1 MIKEQGG
8 NILKAIQL
16 DNYGPVTGLNEIDT
30 ETPALLKKQVL
41 VKNHAVA
48 IDPYDVKFIAGKMG
62 TSEELPLIP
71 GSSVVGEVVAIGS
84 DVTDFKVGDRI
95 AATRHQKTY
104 AELVP
109 VGQSATTKVPDDIDD
124 VHAVAA
130 VIGAA
135 TGYQMIHRDLN
146 VQPGQKVLVQGGAGA
161 VGSVAVQAALN
172 IGAQVYA
179 TAKPAD
185 FDYLKSFGD
194 VTPVDYHTAYES
206 ELSDF
211 DAVLDTIGG
220 SVSIQSAKI
229 LKTGGVLRSI
239 AGLDEKVLS
248 NFDIDA
254 ANTFSDGK
262 RPNLEALFA
271 DMAAGKITFRIGQ
284 VLPFALANLR
294 DIHEQARQHSLQ
306 GKAVLTFDT
315 F

>member
-1 MIKEQGG
+1 M
-8 NILKAIQL
+8 KAIQL
-16 DNYGPVTGLNEIDT
+16 ENYGPVTGLNEINTDT
-30 ETPALLKKQVL
+30 PKLLKKQLL

-109 VGQSATTKVPDDIDD
+109 VGQSVATKVPDGIDD

-146 VQPGQKVLVQGGAGA
+146 VQPGQKVLIQGGAGA
-161 VGSVAVQAALN
+161 VGSVAVQTALN

-185 FDYLKSFGD
+185 FDYLRSFGD
-194 VTPVDYHTAYES
+194 VTPVDYHTAYEN
-206 ELSDF
+206 ELSGF

-220 SVSIQSAKI
+220 SVSVQSAKI
-229 LKTGGVLRSI
+229 LKSGGILRGL
-239 AGLDEKVLS
+239 AGLDEAALS
-248 NFDIDA
+248 AFDIDA

-271 DMAAGKITFRIGQ
+271 DMVAGKIKLRIGQ
-284 VLPFALANLR
+284 ILPFTLTNLR
-294 DIHEQARQHSLQ
+294 NVHEQARQHSLQ
-306 GKAVLTFDT
+306 GKTVLTFDT

>member
-1 MIKEQGG
+1 M
-8 NILKAIQL
+8 KAIQL
-16 DNYGPVTGLNEIDT
+16 ENYGPVTGLNEINTDT
-30 ETPALLKKQVL
+30 PKLLKKQLL

-109 VGQSATTKVPDDIDD
+109 VGQSVATKVPDSIDD
-124 VHAVAA
+124 VHAVAT

-135 TGYQMIHRDLN
+135 TGYQMIYRDLN
-146 VQPGQKVLVQGGAGA
+146 VQPGQKVLIQGGAGA

-185 FDYLKSFGD
+185 FDYLRSFGD
-194 VTPVDYHTAYES
+194 VTPVDYHTAYEN
-206 ELSDF
+206 ELSGF

-220 SVSIQSAKI
+220 SVSVQSAKI
-229 LKTGGVLRSI
+229 LKSGGILRGL
-239 AGLDEKVLS
+239 AGLDEAALS
-248 NFDIDA
+248 AFDIDA

-271 DMAAGKITFRIGQ
+271 DMVAGKIKLRIGQ
-284 VLPFALANLR
+284 ILPFTLTNLR
-294 DIHEQARQHSLQ
+294 NVHEQARQHSLQ
-306 GKAVLTFDT
+306 GKTVLTFDT

>member
-1 MIKEQGG
+1 M
-8 NILKAIQL
+8 KAIQL
-16 DNYGPVTGLNEIDT
+16 ENYGPVTGLNEINTDT
-30 ETPALLKKQVL
+30 PKLLKKQLL

-71 GSSVVGEVVAIGS
+71 GSSVVGEVVTIGS

-109 VGQSATTKVPDDIDD
+109 VGQSVATKVPDSIDD

-146 VQPGQKVLVQGGAGA
+146 VQPGQKVLIQGGAGA
-161 VGSVAVQAALN
+161 VGSVAVQTALN

-185 FDYLKSFGD
+185 FDYLRSFGD
-194 VTPVDYHTAYES
+194 VTPVDYHTAYEN
-206 ELSDF
+206 ELSGF

-220 SVSIQSAKI
+220 SVSVQSAKI
-229 LKTGGVLRSI
+229 LKSGGILRGL
-239 AGLDEKVLS
+239 AGLDEAALS
-248 NFDIDA
+248 AFDIDA

-271 DMAAGKITFRIGQ
+271 DMVAGKIKLRIGQ
-284 VLPFALANLR
+284 ILPFTLTNLR
-294 DIHEQARQHSLQ
+294 NVHEQARQHSLQ
-306 GKAVLTFDT
+306 GKTVLTFDT

>member
-1 MIKEQGG
+1 M
-8 NILKAIQL
+8 KAIQL
-16 DNYGPVTGLNEIDT
+16 ENYGPVTGLNEINTDT
-30 ETPALLKKQVL
+30 PKLLKKQLL

-109 VGQSATTKVPDDIDD
+109 VGQSVATKVPDSIDD

-146 VQPGQKVLVQGGAGA
+146 VQPGQKVLIQGGAGA

-185 FDYLKSFGD
+185 FDYLRSFGD
-194 VTPVDYHTAYES
+194 VTPVDYHTAYEN
-206 ELSDF
+206 ELSGF

-220 SVSIQSAKI
+220 SVSVQSAKI
-229 LKTGGVLRSI
+229 LKSGGILRGL
-239 AGLDEKVLS
+239 AGLDEAALS
-248 NFDIDA
+248 VFDIDA

-271 DMAAGKITFRIGQ
+271 DMVAGKIKLRIGQ
-284 VLPFALANLR
+284 ILPFTLTNLR
-294 DIHEQARQHSLQ
+294 NVHEQARQHSLQ
-306 GKAVLTFDT
+306 GKTVLTFDT

>member
-1 MIKEQGG
+1 M
-8 NILKAIQL
+8 KAIQL
-16 DNYGPVTGLNEIDT
+16 ENYGPVTGLNEINTDT
-30 ETPALLKKQVL
+30 PKLLKKQLL

-109 VGQSATTKVPDDIDD
+109 VGQSVATKVPDSIDD

-146 VQPGQKVLVQGGAGA
+146 VQPGQKVLIQGGAGA
-161 VGSVAVQAALN
+161 VGSVAVQTALN

-185 FDYLKSFGD
+185 FDYLRSFGD
-194 VTPVDYHTAYES
+194 VTPVDYHTAYEN
-206 ELSDF
+206 ELSGF

-220 SVSIQSAKI
+220 SVSVQSAKI
-229 LKTGGVLRSI
+229 LKYGGILRGLS
-239 AGLDEKVLS
+239 GLDEAALS
-248 NFDIDA
+248 AFDIDA

-271 DMAAGKITFRIGQ
+271 DMVAGKIKLRIGQ
-284 VLPFALANLR
+284 ILPFTLTNLR
-294 DIHEQARQHSLQ
+294 NVHEQARQHSLQ
-306 GKAVLTFDT
+306 GKTVLTFDT

>member
-1 MIKEQGG
+1 M
-8 NILKAIQL
+8 KAIQL
-16 DNYGPVTGLNEIDT
+16 ENYGPVTGLNEINTDT
-30 ETPALLKKQVL
+30 PKLLKKQLL

-109 VGQSATTKVPDDIDD
+109 VGQSVATKVPDSIDD
-124 VHAVAA
+124 VHAVAT

-146 VQPGQKVLVQGGAGA
+146 VQPGQKVLIQGGAGA

-185 FDYLKSFGD
+185 FDYLRSFGD
-194 VTPVDYHTAYES
+194 VTPVDYHTAYEN
-206 ELSDF
+206 ELSGF

-220 SVSIQSAKI
+220 SVSVQSAKI
-229 LKTGGVLRSI
+229 LKSGGILRGL
-239 AGLDEKVLS
+239 AGLDEADLS
-248 NFDIDA
+248 AFDIDA

-271 DMAAGKITFRIGQ
+271 DMVAGKIKLRIGQ
-284 VLPFALANLR
+284 ILPFTLTNLR
-294 DIHEQARQHSLQ
+294 NVHEQARQHSLQ
-306 GKAVLTFDT
+306 GKTVLTFDT

>member
-1 MIKEQGG
+1 M
-8 NILKAIQL
+8 KAIQL
-16 DNYGPVTGLNEIDT
+16 ENYGPVTGLNEINTDT
-30 ETPALLKKQVL
+30 PKLLKKQLL

-109 VGQSATTKVPDDIDD
+109 VGQSVATKVPDSIDD
-124 VHAVAA
+124 VHAVAT

-146 VQPGQKVLVQGGAGA
+146 VQPGQKVLIQGGAGA

-185 FDYLKSFGD
+185 FDYLRSFGD
-194 VTPVDYHTAYES
+194 VTPVDYHTAYEN
-206 ELSDF
+206 ELSGF

-220 SVSIQSAKI
+220 SVSVQSAKI
-229 LKTGGVLRSI
+229 LKSGGILRGL
-239 AGLDEKVLS
+239 AGLDEAALS
-248 NFDIDA
+248 VFDIDA

-271 DMAAGKITFRIGQ
+271 DMVAGKIKLRIGQ
-284 VLPFALANLR
+284 ILPFTLTNLR
-294 DIHEQARQHSLQ
+294 NVHEQARQHSLQ
-306 GKAVLTFDT
+306 GKTVLTFDT

>member
-1 MIKEQGG
+1 M
-8 NILKAIQL
+8 KAIQL
-16 DNYGPVTGLNEIDT
+16 ENYGPVTGLNEINTDT
-30 ETPALLKKQVL
+30 PKLLKKQLL

-109 VGQSATTKVPDDIDD
+109 VGQSVATKVPDSIDD

-135 TGYQMIHRDLN
+135 TGYQMIYRDLN
-146 VQPGQKVLVQGGAGA
+146 VQPGQKVLIQGGAGA

-185 FDYLKSFGD
+185 FDYLRSFGD
-194 VTPVDYHTAYES
+194 VTPVDYHTAYEN
-206 ELSDF
+206 ELSGF

-220 SVSIQSAKI
+220 SVSVQSAKI
-229 LKTGGVLRSI
+229 LKSGGILRGL
-239 AGLDEKVLS
+239 AGLDEAALS
-248 NFDIDA
+248 AFDIDA

-271 DMAAGKITFRIGQ
+271 DMVAGKIKLQIGQ
-284 VLPFALANLR
+284 ILPFTLTNLR
-294 DIHEQARQHSLQ
+294 NVHEQARQHSLQ
-306 GKAVLTFDT
+306 GKTVLTFDT

>member
-1 MIKEQGG
+1 M
-8 NILKAIQL
+8 KAIQL
-16 DNYGPVTGLNEIDT
+16 ENYGPVTGLNEINTDT
-30 ETPALLKKQVL
+30 PKLLKKQLL

-71 GSSVVGEVVAIGS
+71 GSSVVGEVVTIGS

-109 VGQSATTKVPDDIDD
+109 VGQSVATKVPDGIDD

-146 VQPGQKVLVQGGAGA
+146 VQPGQKVLIQGGAGA

-185 FDYLKSFGD
+185 FDYLRSFGD
-194 VTPVDYHTAYES
+194 VTPVDYHTAYENK
-206 ELSDF
+206 LSGF

-220 SVSIQSAKI
+220 SVSVQSAKI
-229 LKTGGVLRSI
+229 LKSGGILRGL
-239 AGLDEKVLS
+239 AGLDEAALS
-248 NFDIDA
+248 AFDIDA

-271 DMAAGKITFRIGQ
+271 DMVAGKIKLRIGQ
-284 VLPFALANLR
+284 ILPFTLTNLR
-294 DIHEQARQHSLQ
+294 NVHEQARQHSLQ
-306 GKAVLTFDT
+306 GKTVLTFDT

>member
-1 MIKEQGG
+1 M
-8 NILKAIQL
+8 KAIQL
-16 DNYGPVTGLNEIDT
+16 ENYGPVTGLNEINTDT
-30 ETPALLKKQVL
+30 PKLLKKQLL

-71 GSSVVGEVVAIGS
+71 GSSVVGEVVTIGS

-109 VGQSATTKVPDDIDD
+109 VGQSVATKVPDGIDD

-146 VQPGQKVLVQGGAGA
+146 VQPGQKVLIQGGAGA

-185 FDYLKSFGD
+185 FDYLRSFGD
-194 VTPVDYHTAYES
+194 VTPVDYHTTYEN
-206 ELSDF
+206 ELSGF

-220 SVSIQSAKI
+220 SVSVQSAKI
-229 LKTGGVLRSI
+229 LKSGGILRGL
-239 AGLDEKVLS
+239 AGLDEAALS
-248 NFDIDA
+248 AFDIDA

-271 DMAAGKITFRIGQ
+271 DMVAGKIKLRIGQ
-284 VLPFALANLR
+284 ILPFALTNLR
-294 DIHEQARQHSLQ
+294 NVHEQARQHSLQ
-306 GKAVLTFDT
+306 GKTVLTFDT

>member
-1 MIKEQGG
+1 M
-8 NILKAIQL
+8 KAIQL
-16 DNYGPVTGLNEIDT
+16 ENYGPVTGLNEINTDT
-30 ETPALLKKQVL
+30 PKLLKKQLL

-71 GSSVVGEVVAIGS
+71 GSSVVGEVVTIGS

-104 AELVP
+104 AELIP
-109 VGQSATTKVPDDIDD
+109 VGQSVATKVPDGIDD

-146 VQPGQKVLVQGGAGA
+146 VQPGQKVLIQGGAGA

-185 FDYLKSFGD
+185 FDYLRSFGD
-194 VTPVDYHTAYES
+194 VTPVDYHTTYEN
-206 ELSDF
+206 ELSGF

-220 SVSIQSAKI
+220 SVSVQSAKI
-229 LKTGGVLRSI
+229 LKSGGILRGL
-239 AGLDEKVLS
+239 AGLDEAALS
-248 NFDIDA
+248 AFDIDA

-271 DMAAGKITFRIGQ
+271 DMVAGKIKLRIGQ
-284 VLPFALANLR
+284 ILPFTLTNLR
-294 DIHEQARQHSLQ
+294 NVHEQARQHSLQ
-306 GKAVLTFDT
+306 GKTVLTFDT

>member
-1 MIKEQGG
+1 M
-8 NILKAIQL
+8 KAIQL
-16 DNYGPVTGLNEIDT
+16 ENYGPVTGLNEINTDT
-30 ETPALLKKQVL
+30 PKLLKKQLL

-109 VGQSATTKVPDDIDD
+109 VGQSVATKVPDSIDD

-146 VQPGQKVLVQGGAGA
+146 VQPGQKVLIQGGAGA

-185 FDYLKSFGD
+185 FDYLRSFGD
-194 VTPVDYHTAYES
+194 VTPVDYHTAYEN
-206 ELSDF
+206 ELSGF

-220 SVSIQSAKI
+220 SVSVQSAKI
-229 LKTGGVLRSI
+229 LKSGGILRGL
-239 AGLDEKVLS
+239 AGLDEAALS
-248 NFDIDA
+248 AFDIDA

-271 DMAAGKITFRIGQ
+271 DMVAGKIKLRIGQ
-284 VLPFALANLR
+284 ILPFTLTNLR
-294 DIHEQARQHSLQ
+294 NVHEQARQHSLQ
-306 GKAVLTFDT
+306 GKTVLTFDT

>member
-1 MIKEQGG
+1 M
-8 NILKAIQL
+8 KAIQL
-16 DNYGPVTGLNEIDT
+16 ENYGPVTGLNEINTDT
-30 ETPALLKKQVL
+30 PKLLKKQLL

-84 DVTDFKVGDRI
+84 DVTNFKVGDRI

-109 VGQSATTKVPDDIDD
+109 VGQSVATKVPDSIDD
-124 VHAVAA
+124 VHAVAT

-146 VQPGQKVLVQGGAGA
+146 VQPGQKVLIQGGAGA

-185 FDYLKSFGD
+185 FDYLRSFGD
-194 VTPVDYHTAYES
+194 VTPVDYHTAYEN
-206 ELSDF
+206 ELSGF

-220 SVSIQSAKI
+220 SVSVQSAKI
-229 LKTGGVLRSI
+229 LKSGGILRGL
-239 AGLDEKVLS
+239 AGLDEAALS
-248 NFDIDA
+248 AFDIDA

-271 DMAAGKITFRIGQ
+271 DMVAGKIKLRIGQ
-284 VLPFALANLR
+284 ILPFTLTNLR
-294 DIHEQARQHSLQ
+294 NVHEQARQHSLQ
-306 GKAVLTFDT
+306 GKTVLTFDT

>member
-1 MIKEQGG
+1 M
-8 NILKAIQL
+8 KAIQL
-16 DNYGPVTGLNEIDT
+16 ENYGPVTGLNEINTDT
-30 ETPALLKKQVL
+30 PKLLKKQLL

-109 VGQSATTKVPDDIDD
+109 VGQSVATKVPDSIDD
-124 VHAVAA
+124 VHAVST

-146 VQPGQKVLVQGGAGA
+146 VQPGQKVLIQGGAGA

-185 FDYLKSFGD
+185 FDYLRSFGD
-194 VTPVDYHTAYES
+194 VTPVDYHTAYEN
-206 ELSDF
+206 ELSGF

-220 SVSIQSAKI
+220 SVSVQSAKI
-229 LKTGGVLRSI
+229 LKSGGILRGL
-239 AGLDEKVLS
+239 AGLDEAALS
-248 NFDIDA
+248 AFDIDA

-271 DMAAGKITFRIGQ
+271 DMVAGKIKLRIGQ
-284 VLPFALANLR
+284 ILPFTLTNLR
-294 DIHEQARQHSLQ
+294 NVHEQARQHSLQ
-306 GKAVLTFDT
+306 GKTVLTFDT

>member
-1 MIKEQGG
+1 M
-8 NILKAIQL
+8 KAIQL
-16 DNYGPVTGLNEIDT
+16 ENYGPVTGLNEINTDT
-30 ETPALLKKQVL
+30 PKLLKKQLL

-109 VGQSATTKVPDDIDD
+109 VGQSVATKVPDGIDD

-146 VQPGQKVLVQGGAGA
+146 VQPGQKVLIQGGAGA

-185 FDYLKSFGD
+185 FDYLRSFGD
-194 VTPVDYHTAYES
+194 VTPVDYHTTYEN
-206 ELSDF
+206 ELSGF

-220 SVSIQSAKI
+220 SVSVQSAKI
-229 LKTGGVLRSI
+229 LKSGGILRGL
-239 AGLDEKVLS
+239 AGLDEAALS
-248 NFDIDA
+248 AFDIDA

-271 DMAAGKITFRIGQ
+271 DMVAGKIKLRIGQ
-284 VLPFALANLR
+284 ILPFTLTNLR
-294 DIHEQARQHSLQ
+294 NVHEQARQHSLQ
-306 GKAVLTFDT
+306 GKTVLTFDT

>member
-1 MIKEQGG
+1 M
-8 NILKAIQL
+8 KAIQL
-16 DNYGPVTGLNEIDT
+16 ENYGPVTGLNEINTDT
-30 ETPALLKKQVL
+30 PKLLKKQLL

-109 VGQSATTKVPDDIDD
+109 VGQSVATKVPDSIDD
-124 VHAVAA
+124 VHAVAT

-146 VQPGQKVLVQGGAGA
+146 VQPGQKVLIQGGAGA

-185 FDYLKSFGD
+185 FDYLRSFGD
-194 VTPVDYHTAYES
+194 VTPVDYHTAYEN
-206 ELSDF
+206 ELSGF

-220 SVSIQSAKI
+220 SVSVQSAKI
-229 LKTGGVLRSI
+229 LKSGGILRGL
-239 AGLDEKVLS
+239 AGLDEAALS
-248 NFDIDA
+248 AFDIDA

-271 DMAAGKITFRIGQ
+271 DMVAGKIKLRIGQ
-284 VLPFALANLR
+284 ILPFTLTNLR
-294 DIHEQARQHSLQ
+294 NVHEQARQHALQ
-306 GKAVLTFDT
+306 GKTVLTFDT

>member
-1 MIKEQGG
+1 M
-8 NILKAIQL
+8 KAIQL
-16 DNYGPVTGLNEIDT
+16 ENYGPVAGLIEINTDT
-30 ETPALLKKQVL
+30 PKLLKKQLL

-71 GSSVVGEVVAIGS
+71 GSSIVGEVVAIGS
-84 DVTDFKVGDRI
+84 DVTDFKIGDRI

-109 VGQSATTKVPDDIDD
+109 VGQSVATKVPDDIDD

-146 VQPGQKVLVQGGAGA
+146 VQPGQRVLIQGGAGS

-185 FDYLKSFGD
+185 FDYLRSFGD
-194 VTPVDYHTAYES
+194 VTPVDYHTAYEN
-206 ELSDF
+206 ELSGF

-220 SVSIQSAKI
+220 SVSVQSAKI
-229 LKTGGVLRSI
+229 LKSGGILRGL
-239 AGLDEKVLS
+239 AGLDEVALS
-248 NFDIDA
+248 AFDIDA

-271 DMAAGKITFRIGQ
+271 DMVAGKIKLRIGQ
-284 VLPFALANLR
+284 ILPFTLTNLR
-294 DIHEQARQHSLQ
+294 NVHEQARQHSLQ
-306 GKAVLTFDT
+306 GKTVLTFDT

>member
-1 MIKEQGG
+1 M
-8 NILKAIQL
+8 KAIQL
-16 DNYGPVTGLNEIDT
+16 ENYGPVAGLIEINTDT
-30 ETPALLKKQVL
+30 PKLLKKQLL

-71 GSSVVGEVVAIGS
+71 GSSIVGEVVAIGS
-84 DVTDFKVGDRI
+84 DVTDFKIGDRI

-109 VGQSATTKVPDDIDD
+109 VGQSVATKVPDDIDD

-146 VQPGQKVLVQGGAGA
+146 VQPGQRVLIQGGAGS

-194 VTPVDYHTAYES
+194 VTPVDYHTAYEN
-206 ELSDF
+206 ELSGF

-220 SVSIQSAKI
+220 SVSVQSAKI
-229 LKTGGVLRSI
+229 LKSGGILRGL
-239 AGLDEKVLS
+239 AGLDEAALS
-248 NFDIDA
+248 AFDIDA

-271 DMAAGKITFRIGQ
+271 DMVAGKIKLRIGQ
-284 VLPFALANLR
+284 ILPFTLTNLR
-294 DIHEQARQHSLQ
+294 NVHEQARQHSLQ
-306 GKAVLTFDT
+306 GKTVLTFDT

>member
-1 MIKEQGG
+1 M
-8 NILKAIQL
+8 KAIQL
-16 DNYGPVTGLNEIDT
+16 ENYGPVTGLNEINTDT
-30 ETPALLKKQVL
+30 PKLLKKQLL

-109 VGQSATTKVPDDIDD
+109 VGQSVATKVPDSIDD

-135 TGYQMIHRDLN
+135 TGYQMIYRDLN
-146 VQPGQKVLVQGGAGA
+146 VQPGQKVLIQGGAGA

-185 FDYLKSFGD
+185 FDYLRSFGD
-194 VTPVDYHTAYES
+194 VTPVDYHTAYEN
-206 ELSDF
+206 ELSGF

-220 SVSIQSAKI
+220 SVSVQSAKI
-229 LKTGGVLRSI
+229 LKSGGILRGL
-239 AGLDEKVLS
+239 AGLDEAALS
-248 NFDIDA
+248 AFDIDA

-271 DMAAGKITFRIGQ
+271 DMVAGKIKLRIGQ
-284 VLPFALANLR
+284 ILPFTLTNLR
-294 DIHEQARQHSLQ
+294 NVHEQARQHSLQ
-306 GKAVLTFDT
+306 GKTVLTFDT

>member
-1 MIKEQGG
+1 M
-8 NILKAIQL
+8 KAIQL
-16 DNYGPVTGLNEIDT
+16 ENYGPVAGLNEIDT
-30 ETPALLKKQVL
+30 DTPKLLKKQLL

-62 TSEELPLIP
+62 ISEELPLIP

-84 DVTDFKVGDRI
+84 DVTDFKIGDRI

-109 VGQSATTKVPDDIDD
+109 VGQSVATKVPDGIDD

-146 VQPGQKVLVQGGAGA
+146 VQPGQKVLIQGGAGS

-194 VTPVDYHTAYES
+194 VTPVDYHTAYEN
-206 ELSDF
+206 ELSGF

-220 SVSIQSAKI
+220 SVSVQSAKI
-229 LKTGGVLRSI
+229 LKSGGILRGL
-239 AGLDEKVLS
+239 AGLDEAALS
-248 NFDIDA
+248 AFDIDA

-271 DMAAGKITFRIGQ
+271 DMVTGKIKLRIGQ
-284 VLPFALANLR
+284 ILPFTLTNLR
-294 DIHEQARQHSLQ
+294 NVHEQARQHSLQ
-306 GKAVLTFDT
+306 GKTVLTFDT

>member
-1 MIKEQGG
+1 M
-8 NILKAIQL
+8 KAIQL
-16 DNYGPVTGLNEIDT
+16 ENYGPVTGLNEINTDT
-30 ETPALLKKQVL
+30 PKLLKKQLL

-109 VGQSATTKVPDDIDD
+109 VGQSVATKVPDSIDD

-146 VQPGQKVLVQGGAGA
+146 VQPGQKVLIQGGAGA

-185 FDYLKSFGD
+185 FDYLRSFGD
-194 VTPVDYHTAYES
+194 VTPVDYHTAYEN
-206 ELSDF
+206 ELSGF

-220 SVSIQSAKI
+220 SVSVQSAKI
-229 LKTGGVLRSI
+229 LKSGGILRGL
-239 AGLDEKVLS
+239 AGLDEADLS
-248 NFDIDA
+248 AFDIDA

-271 DMAAGKITFRIGQ
+271 DMVAGKIKLRIGQ
-284 VLPFALANLR
+284 ILPFTLTNLR
-294 DIHEQARQHSLQ
+294 NVHEQARQHSLQ
-306 GKAVLTFDT
+306 GKTVLTFDT

>member
-1 MIKEQGG
+1 M
-8 NILKAIQL
+8 KAIQL
-16 DNYGPVTGLNEIDT
+16 ENYGPVAGLIEINTDT
-30 ETPALLKKQVL
+30 PKLLKKQLL

-71 GSSVVGEVVAIGS
+71 GSSIVGEVVAIGS
-84 DVTDFKVGDRI
+84 DVTDFKIGDRI

-109 VGQSATTKVPDDIDD
+109 VGQSVATKVPDDIDD

-146 VQPGQKVLVQGGAGA
+146 VQPGQRVLIQGGAGS

-185 FDYLKSFGD
+185 FDYLRSFGD
-194 VTPVDYHTAYES
+194 VTPVDYHTAYEN
-206 ELSDF
+206 ELSGF

-220 SVSIQSAKI
+220 SVSVQSAKI
-229 LKTGGVLRSI
+229 LKSGGILRGL
-239 AGLDEKVLS
+239 AGLDEAALS
-248 NFDIDA
+248 AFDIDA

-271 DMAAGKITFRIGQ
+271 DMVAGKIKLRIGQ
-284 VLPFALANLR
+284 ILPFTLTNLR
-294 DIHEQARQHSLQ
+294 NVHEQARQHSLQ
-306 GKAVLTFDT
+306 GKTVLTFDT

>member
-1 MIKEQGG
+1 M
-8 NILKAIQL
+8 KAIQL
-16 DNYGPVTGLNEIDT
+16 ENYGPVTGLNEINTDT
-30 ETPALLKKQVL
+30 PKLLKKQLL

-95 AATRHQKTY
+95 PATRHQKTY

-109 VGQSATTKVPDDIDD
+109 VGQSVATKVPDSIDD

-135 TGYQMIHRDLN
+135 TGYQMIYRDLN
-146 VQPGQKVLVQGGAGA
+146 VQPGQKVLIQGGAGA

-185 FDYLKSFGD
+185 FDYLRSFGD
-194 VTPVDYHTAYES
+194 VTPVDYHTAYEN
-206 ELSDF
+206 ELSGF

-220 SVSIQSAKI
+220 SVSVQSAKI
-229 LKTGGVLRSI
+229 LKSGGILRGL
-239 AGLDEKVLS
+239 AGLDEAALS
-248 NFDIDA
+248 AFDIDA

-271 DMAAGKITFRIGQ
+271 DMVAGKIKLRIGQ
-284 VLPFALANLR
+284 ILPFTLTNLR
-294 DIHEQARQHSLQ
+294 NVHEQARQHSLQ
-306 GKAVLTFDT
+306 GKTVLTFDT

>member
-1 MIKEQGG
+1 M
-8 NILKAIQL
+8 KAIQL
-16 DNYGPVTGLNEIDT
+16 ENYGPVTGLNEINTDT
-30 ETPALLKKQVL
+30 PKLLKKQLL

-71 GSSVVGEVVAIGS
+71 GSSVVGEVVTIGS

-109 VGQSATTKVPDDIDD
+109 VGQSVATKVPDGIDD

-146 VQPGQKVLVQGGAGA
+146 VQPGQKVLIQGGAGA

-185 FDYLKSFGD
+185 FDYLRSFGD
-194 VTPVDYHTAYES
+194 ITPVDYHTTYEN
-206 ELSDF
+206 ELSGF

-220 SVSIQSAKI
+220 SVSVQSAKI
-229 LKTGGVLRSI
+229 LKSGGILRGL
-239 AGLDEKVLS
+239 AGLDEAALS
-248 NFDIDA
+248 AFDIDA

-271 DMAAGKITFRIGQ
+271 DMVAGKIKLRIGQ
-284 VLPFALANLR
+284 ILPFTLTNLR
-294 DIHEQARQHSLQ
+294 NVHEQARQHSLQ
-306 GKAVLTFDT
+306 GKTVLTFDT

>member
-1 MIKEQGG
+1 M
-8 NILKAIQL
+8 KAIQL
-16 DNYGPVTGLNEIDT
+16 ENYGPVTGLNEINTDT
-30 ETPALLKKQVL
+30 PKLLKKQLL

-109 VGQSATTKVPDDIDD
+109 VGQSVATKVPDSIDD
-124 VHAVAA
+124 VHAVAT

-146 VQPGQKVLVQGGAGA
+146 VQPGQKVLIQGGAGA

-185 FDYLKSFGD
+185 FDYLRSFGD
-194 VTPVDYHTAYES
+194 VTPVDYHTAYEN
-206 ELSDF
+206 ELSGF

-220 SVSIQSAKI
+220 SVSVQSAKI
-229 LKTGGVLRSI
+229 LKSGGILRGL
-239 AGLDEKVLS
+239 AGLDEAALS
-248 NFDIDA
+248 AFDIDA

-271 DMAAGKITFRIGQ
+271 DMVAGKIKLRIGQ
-284 VLPFALANLR
+284 ILPFTLTNLR
-294 DIHEQARQHSLQ
+294 NVHEQARQHSLQ
-306 GKAVLTFDT
+306 GKTVLTFDT

>member
-1 MIKEQGG
+1 M
-8 NILKAIQL
+8 KAIQL
-16 DNYGPVTGLNEIDT
+16 ENYGPVAGLIEINTDT
-30 ETPALLKKQVL
+30 PKLLKKQLL

-71 GSSVVGEVVAIGS
+71 GSSIVGEVVAIGS
-84 DVTDFKVGDRI
+84 DVTDFKIGDRI

-109 VGQSATTKVPDDIDD
+109 VGQSVATKVPDDIDD

-146 VQPGQKVLVQGGAGA
+146 VQPGQRVLIQGGAGS

-194 VTPVDYHTAYES
+194 VTPVDYHTAYEN
-206 ELSDF
+206 ELSGF

-220 SVSIQSAKI
+220 SVSVQSAKI
-229 LKTGGVLRSI
+229 LKSDGILRGL
-239 AGLDEKVLS
+239 AGLDEAALS
-248 NFDIDA
+248 AFDIDA

-271 DMAAGKITFRIGQ
+271 DMVAGKIKLRIGQ
-284 VLPFALANLR
+284 ILPFTLTNLR
-294 DIHEQARQHSLQ
+294 NVHEQARQHSLQ
-306 GKAVLTFDT
+306 GKTVLTFDT